1 MRVQGEF
8 PLVKGEIDFKESQ
21 GQRSDL
27 EELREEIMSSNCKL
41 SSLLASNENAWKF
54 ERQCRTLIEARNAET
69 WGRKMRDVQ
78 VKCFFGAT
86 GTGKTRSALES
97 ADWADIYR
105 ATHYNSGAFD
115 GYDAH
120 DVLILDEF
128 RGQLPVSQLLT
139 MSDPYPCKLAARY
152 ADRQAAYTSLYLL
165 SNDGPWDWYPSATE
179 ETKRALCRRFPEVRE
194 FTSVGKSRVL
204 EKEEVL
210 ERMLDSKL
218 ASAVVIK
225 SSNLARLCV
234 HMKSCLHVNVRPHPL
249 PKLPAP
255 AWSLSPRRLLT
266 A

>member
-1 MRVQGEF
+1 MIRRPPRST
-8 PLVKGEIDFKESQ
+8 PLYSSAA
-21 GQRSDL
+21 SDVY
-27 EELREEIMSSNCKL
+27 K
-41 SSLLASNENAWKF
+41 
-54 ERQCRTLIEARNAET
+54 RQ
-69 WGRKMRDVQ
+69 
-78 VKCFFGAT
+78 
-86 GTGKTRSALES
+86 
-97 ADWADIYR
+97 
-105 ATHYNSGAFD
+105 THYNSGAFD

-128 RGQLPVSQLLT
+128 RGQLAVSQLLT
-139 MSDPYPCKLAARY
+139 MSDPYPCKLATRY